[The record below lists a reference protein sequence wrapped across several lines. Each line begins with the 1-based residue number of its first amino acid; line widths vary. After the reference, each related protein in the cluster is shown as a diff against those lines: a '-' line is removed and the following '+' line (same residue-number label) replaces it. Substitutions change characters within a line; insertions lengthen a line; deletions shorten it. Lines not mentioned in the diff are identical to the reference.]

1 MDDTYYL
8 SKYLL
13 LCDEIKN
20 KSIELQQC
28 FNDDMEISR
37 IVRSTCNIFECVVQ
51 DNKNRRT
58 HDSL

>member
-1 MDDTYYL
+1 MDDAYYL

-51 DNKNRRT
+51 DNKNR
-58 HDSL
+58 

>member
-1 MDDTYYL
+1 MDAEYYFE
-8 SKYLL
+8 KYLT

-37 IVRSTCNIFECVVQ
+37 IVRSTCNIFECVIQ
-51 DNKNRRT
+51 DSKNIKNR
-58 HDSL
+58 